1 MYYDLCGPMPIASL
15 LGHEDIGCKWTIIKN
30 AIGTVD
36 IDLCGL
42 MSIVSLLEAHYFMTF
57 TNDYNYYTWVYFIK
71 QYDEVFRVFK
81 QFKV

>member
-1 MYYDLCGPMPIASL
+1 
-15 LGHEDIGCKWTIIKN
+15 
-30 AIGTVD
+30 VD